1 MADTATATVD
11 VESILSGDKVEVAD
25 LERLRRAAFESEGV
39 WQKLKAAAADY
50 PEKPSG
56 SAGARTKRG
65 FVLWTLGRLPQ
76 AVRELEDPAG
86 KGESFASLV
95 LARVHLDQKE
105 PEKAL
110 KTVEAALKKEKKD
123 PDLRLAA
130 VEARREAGEVD
141 AALEAALALER
152 ELGDR
157 AELHFQVGACLELI
171 GRHDEAMDRFED
183 AIARDPAHARAL
195 FRLANQNELRGSL
208 DVAVEYYERATNA
221 IPTPVNAL
229 VNLGLLYE
237 DLGQDRKAIECYQR
251 ILMVQPTHQRARMFL
266 KDAEASLD
274 MYYDED
280 QEKKSDR
287 RNAILRIPITDFELS
302 VRARNCLAKMNIRN
316 LGDLVQK
323 TEQELLAYK
332 NFGET
337 SLQEIKQML
346 AQKGLRLGMFREE
359 AAGGGAVGIEGAAL
373 GGAEEVKPQ
382 NQELLAKPIAEIEL
396 SVRSRN
402 CMERLNIKTI
412 GELVS
417 RSEQELLAVK
427 NFGQTS
433 LQEIKKRLGELGL
446 SLRSDGAVAG
456 GAEGPKLDGL
466 VAALGGAG
474 LGGEEEGAAD
484 VDAPE
489 EGGLPSIAAESDLDD
504 DDEEG
509 GAAGDVPGDP
519 I

>member
-274 MYYDED
+274 MYYDEE
-280 QEKKSDR
+280 QER
-287 RNAILRIPITDFELS
+287 REDKLQQILKIPVTDFELS
-302 VRARNCLAKMNIRN
+302 VRSRNCLEKMKIRT
-316 LGDLVQK
+316 LGDLITK
-323 TEQELLAYK
+323 SEDELLSYK

-337 SLQEIKQML
+337 SLMEIKEIL
-346 AQKGLRLGMFREE
+346 ASKNLRLGMGRSDDPERMQR
-359 AAGGGAVGIEGAAL
+359 
-373 GGAEEVKPQ
+373 VKP
-382 NQELLAKPIAEIEL
+382 EIEQLKRLVTGTSASSDVVVKPVADLDL
-396 SVRSRN
+396 SVRSRR
-402 CMERLNIKTI
+402 CMSKLGITTV
-412 GELVS
+412 GELIQ
-417 RSEQELLAVK
+417 RSVDELMATK
-427 NFGQTS
+427 NFGATS
-433 LQEIKKRLGELGL
+433 LREVREKLRALGL
-446 SLRSDGAVAG
+446 SL
-456 GAEGPKLDGL
+456 K
-466 VAALGGAG
+466 
-474 LGGEEEGAAD
+474 
-484 VDAPE
+484 
-489 EGGLPSIAAESDLDD
+489 DD
-504 DDEEG
+504 SET
-509 GAAGDVPGDP
+509 
-519 I
+519 